1 MCGEA
6 AARRAPSR
14 RQQRI
19 RALVRRPRRK
29 WHVLH
34 LRRAHAAVTSPI
46 RRLLRELPPH
56 RRGLGG
62 GGGPPGAWDTSNSSP
77 PAPPPSS
84 VVSSV
89 PGPPARV
96 PTYPRHRRG
105 AAPSRGST
113 DVTNAAARRGAPL
126 ASPASPALPAA
137 PGARGKRFAPRTSAG
152 SASAAAEPGGGT
164 SAYSCCFTPPD
175 VRSRAMVSC
184 PM

>member
-1 MCGEA
+1 M
-6 AARRAPSR
+6 
-14 RQQRI
+14 
-19 RALVRRPRRK
+19 
-29 WHVLH
+29 
-34 LRRAHAAVTSPI
+34 TSPI

-113 DVTNAAARRGAPL
+113 DVTNAAARRGAPARL
-126 ASPASPALPAA
+126 ARPARRTGRAGKEIRPSHLGRVRFGGRRAGRRHECVQLLLHAARRPEPRDGFLPDVAPLHARAAGERGGCMSSMEETFQRSKPGTGAA
-137 PGARGKRFAPRTSAG
+137 PLS
-152 SASAAAEPGGGT
+152 
-164 SAYSCCFTPPD
+164 
-175 VRSRAMVSC
+175 
-184 PM
+184 